1 MRPASH
7 HAMPSAI
14 DRDRH
19 PMPLAPQDDAPA
31 LGAQVRS
38 AGDPV
43 KVFHDGRFWHVI
55 AFL

>member
-1 MRPASH
+1 
-7 HAMPSAI
+7 MPSAI